1 LSKISPELDRKF
13 KRQEVIPSIFPLVT
27 MRYPLLATLFGTLAI
42 VVAGCSTLQEAT
54 TVEVHS
60 PQLNGNNVSQRTSF
74 AFVPHLNQEA
84 AAAVSNAAF
93 WQSQIDAAITST
105 LQQKGYRVSAQVRKA
120 DLLVAFHVVL
130 RQGEYVTI
138 FDNYSGYKL
147 PAARAA
153 SAGIA
158 KLAAAP
164 NGQAEIG
171 TLVIDI
177 IDPGTKTIIW
187 RGWGRADVKKNPEEK
202 EIRRIASAI
211 LRNFPNHS

>member
-1 LSKISPELDRKF
+1 MK
-13 KRQEVIPSIFPLVT
+13 
-27 MRYPLLATLFGTLAI
+27 YPFLPTLGTLAI
-42 VVAGCSTLQEAT
+42 LVTGCSTLQQAA
-54 TVEVHS
+54 TVEVQS
-60 PQLNGNNVSQRTSF
+60 PQVSDNNVGRRTSF
-74 AFVPHLNQEA
+74 AFVPHLNREA
-84 AAAVSNAAF
+84 AAAVSNAPF
-93 WQSQIDAAITST
+93 WQNRIEAAITSV
-105 LQQKGYRVSAQVRKA
+105 LEQKGYRQSAHVRKA

-147 PAARAA
+147 PTARAA

-187 RGWGRADVKKNPEEK
+187 RGWGRADVKKNPEQK
-202 EIRRIASAI
+202 EIRRIAAAI

>member
-1 LSKISPELDRKF
+1 MK
-13 KRQEVIPSIFPLVT
+13 
-27 MRYPLLATLFGTLAI
+27 YPFLPTLGTLAI
-42 VVAGCSTLQEAT
+42 LVTGCSTLQQAA

-60 PQLNGNNVSQRTSF
+60 PQVSDNNVGRRTSF
-74 AFVPHLNQEA
+74 AYVPHLNQEA
-84 AAAVSNAAF
+84 AAAVSNAPF
-93 WQSQIDAAITST
+93 WQSRIEAAITSI
-105 LQQKGYRVSAQVRKA
+105 LEQKGYRESAQVRKA

-130 RQGEYVTI
+130 RQGEYVTV

-147 PAARAA
+147 PTARAA

-187 RGWGRADVKKNPEEK
+187 RGWGRADVKKSPEQK
-202 EIRRIASAI
+202 EIRRIAAAI

>member
-1 LSKISPELDRKF
+1 MK
-13 KRQEVIPSIFPLVT
+13 FPLIAA
-27 MRYPLLATLFGTLAI
+27 LLGTLAMLI
-42 VVAGCSTLQEAT
+42 VGCSTIQEAT
-54 TVEVHS
+54 SIEIQS
-60 PQLNGNNVSQRTSF
+60 PQLSDNNVARRASF
-74 AFVPHLNQEA
+74 AFVPHLNREA
-84 AAAVSNAAF
+84 AATVSNAPF
-93 WQSQIDAAITST
+93 WQSRIEAAITSV
-105 LQQKGYRVSAQVRKA
+105 LQQKGYQESAQVRKA

-147 PAARAA
+147 PTARAA

-187 RGWGRADVKKNPEEK
+187 RGWGRADVKKTPAEN
-202 EIRRIASAI
+202 EIRRIAAAI

>member
-1 LSKISPELDRKF
+1 MK
-13 KRQEVIPSIFPLVT
+13 
-27 MRYPLLATLFGTLAI
+27 YPFLPTLGTLAI
-42 VVAGCSTLQEAT
+42 LVTGCSTLQQAA
-54 TVEVHS
+54 TVEVQS
-60 PQLNGNNVSQRTSF
+60 PQVSDNNVGRRTSF
-74 AFVPHLNQEA
+74 AYVPHLNQEA
-84 AAAVSNAAF
+84 AAAVSNAPF
-93 WQSQIDAAITST
+93 WQSRIEAAIASI
-105 LQQKGYRVSAQVRKA
+105 LEQKGYRESAQVRKA

-130 RQGEYVTI
+130 RQGEYVTV

-147 PAARAA
+147 PTARAA

-187 RGWGRADVKKNPEEK
+187 RGWGRADVKKSPEQK
-202 EIRRIASAI
+202 EIRRIAAAI

>member
-1 LSKISPELDRKF
+1 MKH
-13 KRQEVIPSIFPLVT
+13 
-27 MRYPLLATLFGTLAI
+27 PLLATLLGTLAI

-54 TVEVHS
+54 TVEVQS
-60 PQLNGNNVSQRTSF
+60 PQLNGSNVGQRASF
-74 AFVPHLNQEA
+74 AFVPHLNREA
-84 AAAVSNAAF
+84 AAAVSNAPF
-93 WQSQIDAAITST
+93 WQSRIEAAITSV
-105 LQQKGYRVSAQVRKA
+105 LQRKGYRESAQVRKA

-130 RQGEYVTI
+130 RQGEYVTV

-147 PAARAA
+147 PTARAA

-177 IDPGTKTIIW
+177 IDPDTKTIIW
-187 RGWGRADVKKNPEEK
+187 RGWGRADVKKNPEQK
-202 EIRRIASAI
+202 EIRRIAAAI

>member
-1 LSKISPELDRKF
+1 MK
-13 KRQEVIPSIFPLVT
+13 
-27 MRYPLLATLFGTLAI
+27 YPFLPTLGTLAI
-42 VVAGCSTLQEAT
+42 LVTGCSTLRQAA
-54 TVEVHS
+54 TVEVQS
-60 PQLNGNNVSQRTSF
+60 PQVSDNNVGRRTSF
-74 AFVPHLNQEA
+74 AFVPHLNREA
-84 AAAVSNAAF
+84 AAAVSNAPF
-93 WQSQIDAAITST
+93 WQSRIDAAITSV
-105 LQQKGYRVSAQVRKA
+105 LEQKGYRESAQVRKA

-147 PAARAA
+147 PTAKAA

-158 KLAAAP
+158 KLAAEP

-187 RGWGRADVKKNPEEK
+187 RGWGRADVKKSPEGK
-202 EIRRIASAI
+202 DIRRIAGAI
-211 LRNFPNHS
+211 LRHFA

>member
-1 LSKISPELDRKF
+1 MK
-13 KRQEVIPSIFPLVT
+13 
-27 MRYPLLATLFGTLAI
+27 YPFLPTLGTLAI
-42 VVAGCSTLQEAT
+42 LVTGCSTLQQAA
-54 TVEVHS
+54 TVEVQS
-60 PQLNGNNVSQRTSF
+60 PQVSDNNVGRRTSF
-74 AFVPHLNQEA
+74 AYVPHLNQEA
-84 AAAVSNAAF
+84 AAAVSNAPF
-93 WQSQIDAAITST
+93 WQSRIEAAITSI
-105 LQQKGYRVSAQVRKA
+105 LEQKGYRESAQVRKA

-130 RQGEYVTI
+130 RQGEYVTV

-147 PAARAA
+147 PTARAA

-187 RGWGRADVKKNPEEK
+187 RGWGRADVKRSPEQK
-202 EIRRIASAI
+202 EIRRIAAAI

>member
-1 LSKISPELDRKF
+1 MK
-13 KRQEVIPSIFPLVT
+13 
-27 MRYPLLATLFGTLAI
+27 YPFLATLVGALAMLA
-42 VVAGCSTLQEAT
+42 AGCSTVQEVT
-54 TVEVHS
+54 SIEVQS
-60 PQLNGNNVSQRTSF
+60 PRVSGNKVGQRTSF
-74 AFVPHLNQEA
+74 AFVPHLNEEA
-84 AAAVSNAAF
+84 AGAVSNVPF
-93 WQSQIDAAITST
+93 WQSRIDAAITAV
-105 LQQKGYRVSAQVRKA
+105 LQDKGYRASGQVRKA

-147 PAARAA
+147 PTAKAA

-187 RGWGRADVKKNPEEK
+187 RGWGRADVKRSPEEK
-202 EIRRIASAI
+202 AIRRIAAAI

>member
-1 LSKISPELDRKF
+1 MKYL
-13 KRQEVIPSIFPLVT
+13 
-27 MRYPLLATLFGTLAI
+27 LLATLVGTLAI
-42 VVAGCSTLQEAT
+42 LVAGCSTVQEAAS
-54 TVEVHS
+54 VEVQS
-60 PQLNGNNVSQRTSF
+60 PQVSGNDVGRRTSF
-74 AFVPHLNQEA
+74 AFVPHLNREA
-84 AAAVSNAAF
+84 AAAVSNAPF
-93 WQSQIDAAITST
+93 WQNRIEAAITSV
-105 LQQKGYRVSAQVRKA
+105 LEQKGYRESVQVRKA

-147 PAARAA
+147 PAAKAA

-158 KLAAAP
+158 KLAAEP

-187 RGWGRADVKKNPEEK
+187 RGWGRADVKKSPEER
-202 EIRRIASAI
+202 EIRRIAAAI
-211 LRNFPNHS
+211 LRNFPSHS

>member
-1 LSKISPELDRKF
+1 MK
-13 KRQEVIPSIFPLVT
+13 
-27 MRYPLLATLFGTLAI
+27 YPFLTTLLGTLAI
-42 VVAGCSTLQEAT
+42 LVAGCSTLQEAT
-54 TVEVHS
+54 SVEVQS
-60 PQLNGNNVSQRTSF
+60 PQVSDNNVGRRTSF

-84 AAAVSNAAF
+84 AAAVSNAPF
-93 WQSQIDAAITST
+93 WSNRIETAITSV
-105 LQQKGYRVSAQVRKA
+105 LEQKGYRGSAQVRKA

-147 PAARAA
+147 PTARAA

-177 IDPGTKTIIW
+177 IDPGSKTIIW
-187 RGWGRADVKKNPEEK
+187 RGWGRANVKTNPEQK
-202 EIRRIASAI
+202 EIRRITAAI
-211 LRNFPNHS
+211 LRNFPSHS

>member
-1 LSKISPELDRKF
+1 MK
-13 KRQEVIPSIFPLVT
+13 
-27 MRYPLLATLFGTLAI
+27 YPFLATLLGTVAI
-42 VVAGCSTLQEAT
+42 LVAGCSTIQEAT
-54 TVEVHS
+54 SVEVQS
-60 PQLNGNNVSQRTSF
+60 PRVSDNDVGRRTSF

-84 AAAVSNAAF
+84 AAAVSNASF
-93 WQSQIDAAITST
+93 WQSRIEAAITSV
-105 LQQKGYRVSAQVRKA
+105 LEQKGYRQSAQVRKA

-147 PAARAA
+147 PTARAA

-177 IDPGTKTIIW
+177 IDPGAKTIIW
-187 RGWGRADVKKNPEEK
+187 RGWGRADVKKNPEQK
-202 EIRRIASAI
+202 EIRRIAAAI

>member
-1 LSKISPELDRKF
+1 MK
-13 KRQEVIPSIFPLVT
+13 
-27 MRYPLLATLFGTLAI
+27 YPLLATLVGTLAI
-42 VVAGCSTLQEAT
+42 LVAGCSTVQEAAS
-54 TVEVHS
+54 VEVQS
-60 PQLNGNNVSQRTSF
+60 PQVSGNNVGRRTSF

-84 AAAVSNAAF
+84 AAAVSNAPF
-93 WQSQIDAAITST
+93 WQNRIEAAITSV
-105 LQQKGYRVSAQVRKA
+105 LEQKGYRESAQVRKA

-147 PAARAA
+147 PTAKAA

-158 KLAAAP
+158 KLAAEP

-187 RGWGRADVKKNPEEK
+187 RGWGRADVKKSPEEK
-202 EIRRIASAI
+202 DIRRIAAAI

>member
-1 LSKISPELDRKF
+1 MK
-13 KRQEVIPSIFPLVT
+13 
-27 MRYPLLATLFGTLAI
+27 YPLLATLLGTLAI
-42 VVAGCSTLQEAT
+42 AVAGCSTLQQAT
-54 TVEVHS
+54 TVEVQS
-60 PQLNGNNVSQRTSF
+60 PQLTGINVGQRTSF
-74 AFVPHLNQEA
+74 AFVPHLNREA
-84 AAAVSNAAF
+84 AAAVSNAPF
-93 WQSQIDAAITST
+93 WQSQIEAAITSI
-105 LQQKGYRVSAQVRKA
+105 LEQKRYRESAQVRKA

-147 PAARAA
+147 PTARAA

-187 RGWGRADVKKNPEEK
+187 RGWGRADIKKNPEQK
-202 EIRRIASAI
+202 EIRRIAAAI

>member
-1 LSKISPELDRKF
+1 MK
-13 KRQEVIPSIFPLVT
+13 
-27 MRYPLLATLFGTLAI
+27 YPLLATLVGTLAI
-42 VVAGCSTLQEAT
+42 LVAGCSTVQEAAS
-54 TVEVHS
+54 VEVQS
-60 PQLNGNNVSQRTSF
+60 PQVSGNDVGRRTSF
-74 AFVPHLNQEA
+74 AFVPHLNREA
-84 AAAVSNAAF
+84 AAAVSNAPF
-93 WQSQIDAAITST
+93 WQNRIEAAITSV
-105 LQQKGYRVSAQVRKA
+105 LEQKGYRESAQVRKA

-147 PAARAA
+147 PTAKAA

-158 KLAAAP
+158 KLAAEP

-187 RGWGRADVKKNPEEK
+187 RGWGRADVKKSPEER
-202 EIRRIASAI
+202 EIRRIAAAI
-211 LRNFPNHS
+211 LRNFPSHS

>member
-1 LSKISPELDRKF
+1 LDTSCTISG
-13 KRQEVIPSIFPLVT
+13 I
-27 MRYPLLATLFGTLAI
+27 
-42 VVAGCSTLQEAT
+42 QEAA
-54 TVEVHS
+54 TVEVQS
-60 PQLNGNNVSQRTSF
+60 PQLSGNNVGQRTSF
-74 AFVPHLNQEA
+74 GFVPHLNREA
-84 AAAVSNAAF
+84 AAAVSNGPF
-93 WQSQIDAAITST
+93 WQSHIEAAITSV
-105 LQQKGYRVSAQVRKA
+105 LEQKGYRESAQVRKA

-147 PAARAA
+147 PTARAA

-158 KLAAAP
+158 RLAAAP

-187 RGWGRADVKKNPEEK
+187 RGWGRADIKKNPEQK
-202 EIRRIASAI
+202 EIRRIAAEI
-211 LRNFPNHS
+211 LSNFPNHS

>member
-1 LSKISPELDRKF
+1 MK
-13 KRQEVIPSIFPLVT
+13 
-27 MRYPLLATLFGTLAI
+27 YPLFASLLGTLATL
-42 VVAGCSTLQEAT
+42 VVGCSTLQEAT
-54 TVEVHS
+54 SVEVHS
-60 PQLNGNNVSQRTSF
+60 PQVSDSNVGRRSSF
-74 AFVPHLNQEA
+74 AFVPHLNEEA
-84 AAAVSNAAF
+84 AAAVSNAPF
-93 WQSQIDAAITST
+93 WQSRIEAAITSV
-105 LQQKGYRVSAQVRKA
+105 LEQKGYRESAQVRKA

-147 PAARAA
+147 PTAREA

-187 RGWGRADVKKNPEEK
+187 RGWGRADVKKNPDEK
-202 EIRRIASAI
+202 EIRRIAAAI

>member
-1 LSKISPELDRKF
+1 MK
-13 KRQEVIPSIFPLVT
+13 
-27 MRYPLLATLFGTLAI
+27 YPLLATLLGTLAI
-42 VVAGCSTLQEAT
+42 AVAGCSTLQEAT
-54 TVEVHS
+54 TVEVQS
-60 PQLNGNNVSQRTSF
+60 PQLSGNNVGQRTAF
-74 AFVPHLNQEA
+74 AFVPHLNREA
-84 AAAVSNAAF
+84 AAAVSNAPF
-93 WQSQIDAAITST
+93 WQSHIEAAITSI
-105 LQQKGYRVSAQVRKA
+105 LEQKGYRESAQVRKA

-147 PAARAA
+147 PTARAA

-187 RGWGRADVKKNPEEK
+187 RGWGRADIKKNPEQK
-202 EIRRIASAI
+202 EIRRIAAEI

>member
-1 LSKISPELDRKF
+1 MKYPPFAALLGTVTI
-13 KRQEVIPSIFPLVT
+13 LV
-27 MRYPLLATLFGTLAI
+27 
-42 VVAGCSTLQEAT
+42 VGCSAVQEAT
-54 TVEVHS
+54 SIEIQS
-60 PQLNGNNVSQRTSF
+60 PQLTGNDVGRRASF

-84 AAAVSNAAF
+84 AAAVSNAPF
-93 WQSQIDAAITST
+93 WQSRIEAAITSV
-105 LQQKGYRVSAQVRKA
+105 LQQKGYRESPQVRKA

-147 PAARAA
+147 PTAKAA

-171 TLVIDI
+171 TLVIDVV
-177 IDPGTKTIIW
+177 DPGTKTIIW

-202 EIRRIASAI
+202 EIRKIAGEI

>member
-1 LSKISPELDRKF
+1 MK
-13 KRQEVIPSIFPLVT
+13 
-27 MRYPLLATLFGTLAI
+27 YPLFAALLGTVTIL
-42 VVAGCSTLQEAT
+42 VVGCSVVQEAT
-54 TVEVHS
+54 SIEIQS
-60 PQLNGNNVSQRTSF
+60 PQLTGHDVGRRASF

-84 AAAVSNAAF
+84 AAAVSNAPF
-93 WQSQIDAAITST
+93 WQSRIEAAITSV
-105 LQQKGYRVSAQVRKA
+105 LQQKGYRESAQVRKA

-147 PAARAA
+147 PTAKAA

-171 TLVIDI
+171 TLVIDVV
-177 IDPGTKTIIW
+177 DPGTKTIIW

-202 EIRRIASAI
+202 EIRKIAGEI

>member
-1 LSKISPELDRKF
+1 MK
-13 KRQEVIPSIFPLVT
+13 
-27 MRYPLLATLFGTLAI
+27 YPFLAALLGTVAI
-42 VVAGCSTLQEAT
+42 LVAGCSTLPEAT
-54 TVEVHS
+54 TVEVQS
-60 PQLNGNNVSQRTSF
+60 PQVSDNNVGRRTSF

-84 AAAVSNAAF
+84 AAAVSNAPF
-93 WQSQIDAAITST
+93 WQNRIETAITSV
-105 LQQKGYRVSAQVRKA
+105 LEEKGYRASVQVRRA

-147 PAARAA
+147 PTARAA

-187 RGWGRADVKKNPEEK
+187 RGWGRADVKRSPEEK
-202 EIRRIASAI
+202 EIRRIAAAI

>member
-1 LSKISPELDRKF
+1 MKYS
-13 KRQEVIPSIFPLVT
+13 PLVT
-27 MRYPLLATLFGTLAI
+27 LLGTLTIALT
-42 VVAGCSTLQEAT
+42 GCSTVQEAT
-54 TVEVHS
+54 SVEIQS
-60 PQLNGNNVSQRTSF
+60 PQLSANTVGQRTSF
-74 AFVPHLNQEA
+74 AFVPHLNREA

-93 WQSQIDAAITST
+93 WQSQIETAISSA
-105 LQQKGYRVSAQVRKA
+105 LEQKGYRQSAQVRTA

-130 RQGEYVTI
+130 RQGEYVTV

-147 PAARAA
+147 PAAKAA

-177 IDPGTKTIIW
+177 IDPSTKTIIW
-187 RGWGRADVKKNPEEK
+187 RGWGRADVKTSPEQK
-202 EIRRIASAI
+202 EIRRLAAGI
-211 LRNFPNHS
+211 LRNFPGR

>member
-1 LSKISPELDRKF
+1 MK
-13 KRQEVIPSIFPLVT
+13 
-27 MRYPLLATLFGTLAI
+27 YPLLATLVGTLAI
-42 VVAGCSTLQEAT
+42 LVAGCSTVQEAAS
-54 TVEVHS
+54 VEVQS
-60 PQLNGNNVSQRTSF
+60 PQVSGNNVGRRTSF
-74 AFVPHLNQEA
+74 AFVPHLNREA
-84 AAAVSNAAF
+84 AAAVSNTPF
-93 WQSQIDAAITST
+93 WQNRIEAAITSV
-105 LQQKGYRVSAQVRKA
+105 LEQKEYRESAQVRKA

-147 PAARAA
+147 PTAKAA

-158 KLAAAP
+158 KLAAEP

-187 RGWGRADVKKNPEEK
+187 RGWGRADVKKSPEER
-202 EIRRIASAI
+202 EIRRIAAAI
-211 LRNFPNHS
+211 LRNFPSHS